1 MDITFI
7 LPEANMSGGTRVVAI
22 YARELMLRGHKVR
35 VIAPPQWRMSFR
47 NRIKD
52 WLRGRG
58 WKAESTRLNESYLDH
73 VGVDLRII
81 KERRPIADRDV
92 PDGDVVIATWWETA
106 EWVNALS
113 PSKGAK
119 VYFIQHHEVFSYV
132 DGRSR
137 ATYRLAFHKIVIAN
151 WLKRVMEDEYQDA
164 NVDLVPNSVDR
175 QQFFAS
181 RRTKQPVPTV
191 GLLYAAAEFKGLDV
205 ALDAIRRVRQRLP
218 QTRLICFGAQSPTQ
232 DLPLIEGAEFFP
244 SPPQAEIRRIY
255 SQCDVWITAS
265 RSEGFNLPAME
276 AMACRTPVVS
286 TRAGWPEEAVRSGWN
301 GWLTNVDD
309 VDELARGLEWVLTRS
324 NEEWESLSDNAL
336 ATVAGT
342 SWQISAD
349 LFEQSLRRACE
360 RAARGEIA
368 GGRGHQN
375 IPSLGAH

>member
-35 VIAPPQWRMSFR
+35 VIAPPQWRMSFSGK
-47 NRIKD
+47 IKR

-58 WKAESTRLNESYLDH
+58 WPSENTIPNESYLDH
-73 VGVDLRII
+73 SGVDLRILR
-81 KERRPIADRDV
+81 ERRPVTDRDV

-113 PSKGAK
+113 LSKGAK

-132 DGRSR
+132 AVERSR

-175 QQFFAS
+175 KQFFAS

-191 GLLYAAAEFKGLDV
+191 GLLYALAEFKGLDV
-205 ALDAIRRVRQRLP
+205 ALDAVRRVRQRLP
-218 QTRLICFGAQSPTQ
+218 QTRLICFGTQSPTQ

-244 SPPQAEIRRIY
+244 SPPQAEIRQIY
-255 SQCDVWITAS
+255 SRCDVWITAS

-286 TRAGWPEEAVRSGWN
+286 TRTGWPEEAVRSGWN
-301 GWLTNVDD
+301 GWLADVGN
-309 VDELARGLEWVLTRS
+309 VDELAHGLEWVLTRS
-324 NEEWESLSDNAL
+324 NEEWETLSDNAL
-336 ATVAGT
+336 ATVAAT
-342 SWQISAD
+342 SWEISTD

-360 RAARGEIA
+360 RATRGEIA
-368 GGRGHQN
+368 GRGRNQESH
-375 IPSLGAH
+375 L

>member
-1 MDITFI
+1 MYITFI

-22 YARELMLRGHKVR
+22 YARELMLRGHKVQ

-47 NRIKD
+47 NKIKD

-58 WKAESTRLNESYLDH
+58 WKEESTKPNESYLDH
-73 VGVDLRII
+73 SDVDLRIM

-119 VYFIQHHEVFSYV
+119 VYFIQHHEVFSYIAV
-132 DGRSR
+132 ERSR

-175 QQFFAS
+175 QQFFAP
-181 RRTKQPVPTV
+181 RRTKQPIPTV
-191 GLLYAAAEFKGLDV
+191 GLLYASAEFKGLDV

-218 QTRLICFGAQSPTQ
+218 QTRLICFGVQSPTR

-255 SQCDVWITAS
+255 SRCDVWITAS

-301 GWLTNVDD
+301 GWLANVDD

-336 ATVAGT
+336 ATVAAT

-360 RAARGEIA
+360 RAIRGEIA
-368 GGRGHQN
+368 GGEGRQN
-375 IPSLGAH
+375 IPS